1 MLVEELLV
9 ALKLDSTQYDKG
21 MNAAERKAGTFNNA
35 LSGLAMVGGGFLNI
49 AFKAAAAGAFALGAG
64 LIYSTKAASDAENIQ
79 AQLQAV
85 LTSTGGVAGV
95 TADQVNDLASSLAG
109 LTPFED
115 EAIIGAENL
124 LLTFTNIGKDVF
136 PQATETVLDMSQA
149 LGQDLKSSAIQLGK
163 ALNNPVEGVT
173 ALQRV
178 GVNFTDAQRDMI
190 EEMVKAGRVEEA
202 QIFILK
208 ELQTE
213 FGGSAKAAGKTFAGQ
228 LTILRNK
235 LGDAAETV
243 GNALLPKLTELATM
257 FNEYLSRPET
267 LAFIQM
273 LADKLAAFAGWA
285 IAQLPTLFYWIKT
298 AFGWL
303 ADNQGVIVAAIAAI
317 GVAIAAFVYTT
328 VIPAAVA
335 AVSALWPILLIMAA
349 VALVAY
355 VAYQAWQANFGGIQQ
370 IVKRAG
376 AFLLDMFFRIRFH
389 LANAIPKAI
398 EALKKIWETKFLP
411 PIMQVYKWL
420 QQHFFPLINALAGV
434 LNSVFKLAIIALAA
448 AWQKYLYPAL
458 VQSGQFLRNVILP
471 VMVALGK
478 FIAVSLVGAV
488 INLGKAFDWLTKE
501 LKKVQYSLDSLEL
514 PAWLTPGSP
523 TPLEIGVQGIT
534 AAMRQLQGVSMP
546 TFQTQTPAFAT
557 AGATATRTI
566 NLTIA
571 AKDVTREQV
580 IKLMEDREESM
591 IEALIRAIGDS

>member
-21 MNAAERKAGTFNNA
+21 MNAAEKKAGTFNNA
-35 LSGLAMVGGGFLNI
+35 LSGLAMVGGGFLNV
-49 AFKAAAAGAFALGAG
+49 AFKAAAVGITALGAG

-243 GNALLPKLTELATM
+243 GNALLPKLTKLATM

-285 IAQLPTLFYWIKT
+285 ISQLPVLFYWIKT

-303 ADNQGVIVAAIAAI
+303 ADNRGVIVAAIAAI

-335 AVSALWPILLIMAA
+335 AVSALWPILLIMGA

-370 IVKRAG
+370 IVKRVG

-434 LNSVFKLAIIALAA
+434 LNSVFKLAIMALAA
-448 AWQKYLYPAL
+448 AWQRYLYPAL

-471 VMVALGK
+471 VMIALGK
-478 FIAVSLVGAV
+478 FIAVQMVGAV
-488 INLGKAFDWLTKE
+488 INLGKAFDWLTRE
-501 LKKVQYSLDSLEL
+501 LKKVQQSLDNMEL

-523 TPLEIGVQGIT
+523 TPLQIGVEGIT